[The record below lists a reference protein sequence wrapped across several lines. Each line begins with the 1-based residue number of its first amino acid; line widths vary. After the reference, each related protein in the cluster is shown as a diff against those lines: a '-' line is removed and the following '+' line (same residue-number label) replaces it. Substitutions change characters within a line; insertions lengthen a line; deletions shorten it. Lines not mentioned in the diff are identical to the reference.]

1 MDEVRRQDL
10 IRVAEKMA
18 ETASD
23 ETQPFI
29 ARILSDLKSLKPG
42 IAFVGQIKAGKSRLI
57 NGFTGHANFLP
68 SDVNP
73 WTTVVTD
80 LHFGHPSGRV
90 SGGIFHFFDNA
101 QWRAL
106 LTEGDEIR
114 DMLPDVEDDYKRQII
129 EEQIEA
135 MKVRAQ
141 KRLGPH
147 YEELLG
153 TTHDFDDLT
162 QDDLARYVSAGAD
175 PEDED
180 AQTDAGAAPYY
191 SDLTRKAEVFFE
203 QGLFPFPVTVT
214 DTPGIND
221 PLLIREE
228 ISHQYLRSSDFFVVV
243 LSAHQAMS
251 QADLKLLRLMQA
263 LELGQ
268 MVVFV
273 NRVDELNRGV
283 ADAKNVHA
291 EVRAGLDR
299 TLDSAKLT
307 VIMGSAQWAHYALT
321 GDSTGI
327 DHDKILA
334 WLKAHPK
341 KLKRFL
347 EGVDRLKKS
356 QTEATSE
363 STMRLAAM
371 IASGLPDLRS
381 HVVREVSEGP
391 RVERLLIAG
400 KQLRNFATSELERR
414 RVHLKI
420 VDDDTIDAHSPKRT
434 DSGALAHLT
443 RLVLETQDKL
453 TAEADLCAEKLRDQ
467 LGETVQGLVADVVQ
481 GPNGKS
487 PLLSVDGATELE
499 FGPLRQ
505 AMREHLLDATH
516 EQRQNMLNALYALD
530 LKSNATL
537 RNLSSGHWD
546 SELKVDASALRWYR
560 PDTSALTRGIT
571 IELRVSWLARILKKK
586 SVVARAEDLVA
597 RAFLD
602 IADDLVVQ
610 FQSDLKQRLESVMD
624 HHLALLGVRFE
635 EMDFASEISRP
646 DAHDALENAKR
657 VANELEELFQEDSEP
672 EQRLEA
678 AT

>member
-1 MDEVRRQDL
+1 
-10 IRVAEKMA
+10 MA
-18 ETASD
+18 ETARE

-29 ARILSDLKSLKPG
+29 ARILSDLQSLKPG

-57 NGFTGHANFLP
+57 NGFTGQADFLP

-80 LHFGHPSGRV
+80 MHFGHPSGRV
-90 SGGIFHFFDNA
+90 SGGLFHFFDNA

-135 MKVRAQ
+135 MKTRAQ
-141 KRLGPH
+141 KRLGSQ

-153 TTHDFDDLT
+153 TAHDFEDLT

-175 PEDED
+175 PEDEA
-180 AQTDAGAAPYY
+180 AQSDENAAPYY

-203 QGLFPFPVTVT
+203 QGLFPFPLTVT

-228 ISHQYLRSSDFFVVV
+228 ISHQHLRNADFFVVV
-243 LSAHQAMS
+243 LSAHQALS

-283 ADAKNVHA
+283 KDAANVHA
-291 EVRAGLDR
+291 EVRAGLER

-321 GDSTGI
+321 GDKTGI
-327 DHDKILA
+327 DHDQILA
-334 WLKAHPK
+334 WLKAHPRK
-341 KLKRFL
+341 MKRFL
-347 EGVDRLKKS
+347 EGIERLKKS
-356 QTEATSE
+356 QKEGASE
-363 STMRLAAM
+363 SALRLAAM

-391 RVERLLIAG
+391 RVERLLIAA
-400 KQLRNFATSELERR
+400 KQLRNFATNELERR

-420 VDDDTIDAHSPKRT
+420 VDNDTIDEHIAKQT
-434 DSGALAHLT
+434 DSGALAQLT
-443 RLVLETQDKL
+443 RMVLETQDKL
-453 TAEADLCAEKLRDQ
+453 AAEADQCVDKLREQ
-467 LGETVQGLVADVVQ
+467 LRETVQTLVREVVQ

-487 PLLSVDGATELE
+487 PLLSAGGATELE

-505 AMREHLLDATH
+505 AMREQLLDAAH
-516 EQRQNMLNALYALD
+516 DQRQSMLNELYVLD
-530 LKSNATL
+530 LQSNTAL
-537 RNLSSGHWD
+537 QDLNDGHWD
-546 SELKVDASALRWYR
+546 SELNVDASALRWYR

-571 IELRVSWLARILKKK
+571 IELRVSWLARLLKQK
-586 SVVARAEDLVA
+586 SVVARAENLITREFQSISEDLA
-597 RAFLD
+597 TS
-602 IADDLVVQ
+602 
-610 FQSDLKQRLESVMD
+610 FQSDLKQRLESVID

-657 VANELEELFQEDSEP
+657 VANELEELFQEGSEP

-678 AT
+678 AK